1 MHLLLELSTV
11 LLLETADLVH
21 VDRVEL
27 SLGLL
32 LVGGELLV
40 VHGLKTDSRVV
51 ANPDNENTTALWSA
65 LVVLLIREGD
75 VDLGNIVG
83 RVGRRVGVGKHGVAV
98 LVDDKDAGAAI
109 VRRLDGEA
117 SVVGHALGVAVI
129 VRGETIL
136 LVVDKLHLLLATS
149 AAEQEEDRD
158 QDQAEEDQ
166 AEKSEH
172 HVDQGVVRA
181 IRVRGCGGGPGKE
194 VVKGRHRE

>member
-75 VDLGNIVG
+75 VDLGNIIG
-83 RVGRRVGVGKHGVAV
+83 RVGRRVGIGKHGVAV

-117 SVVGHALGVAVI
+117 SVVGHALGVAVV

-136 LVVDKLHLLLATS
+136 LVVDGLHLHLLLATS

-158 QDQAEEDQ
+158 QDQAKEDQ

-172 HVDQGVVRA
+172 HVDQGIVRA
-181 IRVRGCGGGPGKE
+181 IRVRG
-194 VVKGRHRE
+194 